1 MTNLFDLTGKV
12 AIVTGSSRGIG
23 RASAEALAAHGAKVV
38 ISSRKQDA
46 CDEVANAIDAA
57 HGKGAALA
65 VAANISN
72 KAALEHLVA
81 ETRRVFGRI
90 DILVGNAA
98 SNPYYGP
105 LAGIAD
111 DQFRKILDNNI
122 LSNHWLIQLVAPEM
136 IERREGSIIIVSSI
150 GGLRGSPVI
159 GAYNVS
165 KAADFQL
172 ARNYAVEYGP
182 HNVRVNCIA
191 PGLIKTDFARA
202 LWEDPERT
210 AATNRTTPLRRI
222 GEPHEIAGAVVFL
235 ASPAAAFMTG
245 QAMVID
251 GGVTI

>member
-1 MTNLFDLTGKV
+1 MTDLFDLTGKV
-12 AIVTGSSRGIG
+12 AIVTGSTKGIG
-23 RASAEALAAHGAKVV
+23 KAAAEALAAHGAKVV
-38 ISSRKQDA
+38 ISSRNQDA
-46 CDEVANAIDAA
+46 CDEAA
-57 HGKGAALA
+57 GEINKRFGEGTALA
-65 VAANISN
+65 VAASISD
-72 KAALEHLVA
+72 KAALQRLID

-90 DILVGNAA
+90 DILVCNAA

-105 LAGIAD
+105 LEGIAD

-122 LSNHWLIQLVAPEM
+122 LSNHWLIQMVAPEM
-136 IERREGSIIIVSSI
+136 RARKDGSIVIVSSI

-172 ARNYAVEYGP
+172 ARNYAVEFGP
-182 HNVRVNCIA
+182 DNVRVNCIA

-202 LWEDPERT
+202 LWEDPERMKV
-210 AATNRTTPLRRI
+210 TNSTTPLRRI
-222 GEPHEIAGAVVFL
+222 GEPEEIAGAVVYL
-235 ASPAAAFMTG
+235 ASKASAFMTG

>member
-1 MTNLFDLTGKV
+1 MSGLFDLTGKV
-12 AIVTGSSRGIG
+12 AIVTGSTRGIG

-46 CDEVANAIDAA
+46 CDEVAAALDAQF
-57 HGKGAALA
+57 GEGTALA
-65 VAANISN
+65 VAASISD
-72 KAALEHLVA
+72 KAALEHLVN
-81 ETRRVFGRI
+81 ETRRVFGRV
-90 DILVGNAA
+90 DILVCNAA

-105 LAGIAD
+105 LEGIAD

-122 LSNHWLIQLVAPEM
+122 LSNHWLIQMVAPEM
-136 IERREGSIIIVSSI
+136 RARKDGSIIIVSSI

-172 ARNYAVEYGP
+172 ARNYAVEFGP
-182 HNVRVNCIA
+182 DNVRVNCIA

-202 LWEDPERT
+202 LWEDPERIKV
-210 AATNRTTPLRRI
+210 TNSTTPLRRI
-222 GEPHEIAGAVVFL
+222 GEPEEIAGAVVYL
-235 ASPAAAFMTG
+235 ASKASAFMTG